1 MIALKLL
8 IFALFAN
15 YILGG
20 KLKKQSSKG
29 LNPYTSNKGEK
40 SYYSFQFV
48 PDNRIETGGS
58 IQIIF
63 PQDFDALSF
72 PNNFECRVQTQ
83 ESDPFQIAECSS
95 ISARVIKV
103 TLDII
108 PARIITVIVGEV
120 TNPRFTDTSSQFK
133 IRSYRNDVLIDS
145 NDGFGFIS
153 FSQSPGQILNP
164 NIFRLSNSRIREGSS
179 WEFSFTPSKAYPA
192 GCSLRFTFPEGYTS
206 KQALCDVQG
215 LAGQNPSTLL
225 LFNQRIVT
233 CQNVNKDLQGPQ
245 VVKIINMVNP
255 SFSSI
260 MQGFKIEILEG
271 LSSIVL
277 ESVTF
282 PGNIEILP
290 GNLKATYVSDD
301 QFKWSTTNYYFFVN
315 LINPVYLGDRLYFN
329 FTSDWNIFQPNCT
342 IINGFTAPFGQ
353 KVRCQRIQDQNS
365 YMIDNFVQ
373 IDNSQRLVFQ
383 VYLETPHVE
392 NQYPVTISTY
402 STNRSAVVD
411 LNTIIININSTYGI
425 IKRFTSHALKSP
437 QTSKAGE
444 NGALEMTFFLKT
456 QLPKTD
462 VGTEGH
468 FRVDIFP
475 QIPVPDPKYGV
486 LKCFFYGDVPSENDC
501 KTDYKVDLPE
511 RTYIQIHTPNLRSF
525 KESEVPISVTTI
537 SPLGTNKAGIKLHE
551 IVQRYK
557 IHINIW
563 KDPKKDLFLTP
574 DTPPDEVYFTE
585 FIPESYK
592 ITDPAAITIGT
603 TITNAN
609 AYTYFEV
616 TYTHSDN
623 YIATYDKRAP
633 SDRNYVLR
641 IHFISGFAS
650 DLGWGSILTNPTDKT
665 IRKFPCYLAGTLISQ
680 SSPDNSGKGYSNC
693 ELVWKDVD
701 NTYIQVNN
709 IPTLNFLPGASIL
722 VGIPKVQ
729 IVNVIGARA
738 IISVRIVEETP
749 RCWDQI
755 VTLYQQENII
765 LFTTTPPF
773 TNPPGSGLTVTP
785 VDSTRLNFDSK
796 YKFDVN
802 QVGTSS
808 FVVIEWPQGLLLDFG
823 LVSCTGGSCKKFNS
837 PVNWIIFSPT
847 PLQTGSTI
855 SFTMPNGTTQNYKN
869 KADIIFRAQTWAG
882 NVITSFQKTTYSY
895 QPVTMATTQFS
906 CVDPNDYKFQGYQQ
920 KQDIEITLEE
930 PMEDN
935 WYIVLNLVQY
945 MTFQQTDNFYFKSV
959 NLVGLD
965 NQGVLTELVSPTSF
979 WIYNLK
985 SLAKGVKV
993 TITISIT
1000 MATSAVTFTPQ
1011 VSVKT
1016 LHNYYRG
1023 TIEDRSVNVAT
1034 ISHKYGSIT
1043 LTDFGMT
1050 KFTAMNPISYRYE
1063 LIQGST
1069 GPFNF
1074 KIAFTSAIN
1083 PNNSNQD
1090 RYSLLFKFQLDDG
1103 TQDGF
1108 DVISPS
1114 QVFRCTIT
1122 DDSTLQSYFHECQAS
1137 KDPGKKQVIIELT
1150 PYTQL
1155 NGNQLYQFEISS
1167 DQMLSINSFYG
1178 LKFPKVGGYYNFE
1191 IWVRKV
1197 PFGTSTPQDSLAY
1210 YEALFIRPPELKDIN
1225 ITLLHRTPGIK
1236 NVFTFDM
1243 KVKDAVPAYSS
1254 GGRIRIYFPGYQ
1266 NGQRIFDT
1274 DLNHDTI
1281 LYNAACRFLQGFA
1294 AEGFKKLMCS
1304 IGRVNSD
1311 GELNDSFVELMNF
1324 QAISANSQ
1332 VVMQVGN
1339 IANPSSGIQVGI
1351 FRIHT
1356 YNFQDSATTNNIIN
1370 TITETVVFDL
1380 QDSPSPSSITN
1391 SVNVQFEPGKKLNSG
1406 QTYLNHQFQINQNLQ
1421 ANDIIITEMPFPLR
1435 LTVVSTQNMN
1445 SILTC
1450 DSSKYLSCVAFDEGN
1465 YIVWTVKN
1473 SIFASTLFDAR
1484 IDITGLPSYAESLDT
1499 KFNSYIVRNQQVIA
1513 KIQETIPASEWAKI
1527 VDNITFQISTYQGN
1541 TYPGCYYQRYVFDIT
1556 FTNAI
1561 PAGGSILITPNSG
1574 VSTSNLRPKCILVKS
1589 TGSINY
1595 DSFSKYGGMLGCPIK
1610 NSGWYFSPQ
1619 YDIAAG
1625 SKISVEAYSD
1635 NSSNPSVSFNIQS
1648 FQNTDA
1654 SNIITTGKKLDKGS
1668 GSATYSNVYNYCGY
1682 QVLNSLAYGG
1692 SISTQNIIPYSN
1704 QETIWQ
1710 FTIKLQTDIQQDD
1723 FVVFSLAN
1731 GLSSDFY
1738 SPSVDVSNQWF
1749 YQPADFTDGVSTI
1762 YGGVCMFYVPSN
1774 QPYDTDQRL
1783 SCTNFKSII
1792 SASALNNLVV
1802 FLRIKNPNFSTTST
1816 QNFIF
1821 YTYRRG
1827 SFLNRY
1833 NFYDSN
1839 NSFYYGVNVL
1849 SPSLFTLKSS
1859 TKGIQRSSSALDA
1872 TGVDLKPSELES
1884 QFSCNSVEYNNFPS
1898 RQTTCQLFPSDIVV
1912 AFTTLYDDFVDTKL
1926 SQTLQ
1931 KVSPPGGNA
1940 GTFHSLKGCGA
1951 LIGYLT
1957 TYLKVNEQL
1966 NFNGVINNPSLYYF
1980 SNELKCTLIYY
1991 KGGDSWSS
1999 PNPTLTIS
2007 NSGSCTVGGVGSNS
2021 SINASIVNGYI
2032 NNESRFVGK
2041 VSFSIQRRP
2050 PLYSRVYFTI
2060 NSSAKTQLQFANKVS
2075 QTGVSSP
2082 HSPLIIVP
2090 ISTTKYELIG
2100 LPQLSSSISVNVY
2113 FGMRSQQTFRISL
2126 NLIIVHSNGRT
2137 IEFDQGFSFPS
2148 SGYSTTGSSGYR
2160 GLYKMK
2166 RYMRDS
2172 NQKGPLQFQFNLR
2185 NYDIASFDKLT
2196 VTIPSQFSVST
2207 NGKQLS
2213 DYQLASLPN
2222 QYSYW
2227 LHGTPTSLSSSSVDI
2242 QVGSFS
2248 SVQKFIHGNDYNLI
2262 LTTRYADSYDGFQ
2275 YPTNIGY
2282 YKFTLKGYQG
2292 GNPKEYGTDLLPIEA
2307 EGDSSLTV
2315 TTLNT
2320 NIGHPTVINFQWTI
2334 TVAAASGDEIWLEF
2348 QTNNGR
2354 PPLGNNYNMGF
2365 DNLLGQ
2371 ATIHSTFECIEATNF
2386 IQATNI
2392 LTCELFRLGDSTQN
2406 PAQQQEVQAA
2416 IRIPISQAIA
2426 ANKKLEFYIQG
2437 IVNPVYVNRQ
2447 VRITASLRKTI
2458 TGFEDQPKLA
2468 YQKSYGFYTTTNGQI
2483 PVQILPNPPS
2493 TTAFSATNTVHTGG
2507 FYPPLATETHTWQIG
2522 STQNINSG
2530 DWIKVVYTLNNNP
2543 KMGSTCKPLSDAS
2556 PKCVFPSSGFVV
2568 AKYTGASSGKSATLS
2583 VSGMQN
2589 GIYRYGG
2596 KFTVYHWSGSDGS
2609 TQCAFYTDGLTYNW
2623 DEDVAFKLGF
2633 QPYMTP
2639 VETQYRNTY
2648 WLTDFLNVVQ
2658 VNITGIWKY
2667 SNIKSFWLDVPPE
2680 ITYADTSFCNSTQV
2694 APVANMVPYPWRFNC
2709 RVVNQHRVVF
2719 EVTDDFLAW
2728 VEANNRNAVINLVF
2742 KFWIDEFVQSGTTS
2756 NFVLSTYHMPYYQYE
2771 QQIATVTI
2779 DNYGVT
2785 RTRGNIDISPY
2796 IQPDLR
2802 IVTFNSLRFY
2812 DRQARVG
2819 DRVEIYM
2826 LLQPMTALSLHRVE
2840 YIIFRLPEEFFYAPV
2855 RFFDACDVQGKFNTP
2870 VLKCELMRVRGQTFV
2885 NMTFYPLD
2893 PTNPNYKAGKLP
2905 YDNAVKIVRISAKSN
2920 NDLFTAPML
2929 PGEIYNITASL
2940 YSSNIVI
2947 EKQTINVTK
2956 IIGYNLLKVD
2966 AGNNILTSFEPIRDS
2981 LQLGLFQMRLVLDN
2995 IGVIAGYDTF
3005 AAKMYSQIVF
3015 IFDNVPYA
3023 YPFDLGTGIP
3033 NGAELGCVG
3042 TGLTTFKTN
3051 KLTCR
3056 LTYGF
3061 NAENL
3066 PYITVSGYDPIPP
3079 NADVRIYI
3087 TQIQAVPSLN
3097 PTKLDPKNQ
3106 VPIQGGI
3113 QYVYKD
3119 IRTSAFFYEPFQYLP
3134 NQNFPLAATVG
3145 DQTVAKVTTSGS
3157 YNKVLQTEDYT
3168 FTFKTSAVIKTT
3180 DFFALQF
3187 PPDYFN
3193 RFSDYS
3199 KVTTAN
3205 FVTKVFGIS
3214 NLIYL
3219 SPLSNIASG
3228 TTVTA
3233 VVKNLINPSYS
3244 QNIPITIVGFSMIDY
3259 KQKETFNFQLTGRQ
3273 ILPFNKFTRVEAIS
3287 STNVGGENGI
3297 SYKVIFVTGHNVP
3310 TNGAFSVTMPP
3321 QYTYSFYEMNAQCSL
3336 IGFDPVVT
3344 CMVGSQN
3351 RMDVYLNGSQ
3361 IALDKEYTII
3371 IQNVNSPNADVSS
3384 YKLTL
3389 TSYFSDNIYINQM
3402 ICQQQMPMQALNI
3415 QTVKSCDLIVD
3426 STILNAK
3433 ALSLYTFKIQCSTMV
3448 RAFTDIEII
3457 LDEDYKI
3464 SNGIN
3469 KSIQCQ
3475 SNEPQTLRQAQC
3487 TLQQNNDFQYV
3498 LRIAVNSIPSQSLFS
3513 IKTYLFNPKIV
3524 NKPYTFTAQ
3533 LYSHKILYAQAI
3545 LTGQA
3550 IQNAIVLSPQSP
3562 ALSSPVRQS
3571 TKTQV
3576 GIQNIPKNAGQ
3587 AATYI
3592 LTVPSLGQ
3600 SQIGNVPSEVRIT
3613 FPQNDFGVNLG
3624 DNLSCGVYITQND
3637 DKQFKTYKG
3646 ILQLT
3651 QKSNPNKIS
3660 NYFTLKCSVY
3670 QPYELVIDTS
3680 SLTINQINL
3689 AQLWQHWI
3697 IKNVYN
3703 PKQYN
3708 QKNQFHIQYNSQK
3721 QVLWDFQDTII
3732 YFITKAPDFI
3742 KVSDLS
3748 ASPTDI
3754 RTPSLYTFNLTAESS
3769 IPLNPIVGISIQLPV
3784 NLYSTIT
3791 YLESSPLNSCTVSSI
3806 DLKTNKLAG
3815 TQHLAC
3821 QIYDQEILIESANF
3835 QSLLKMDTISIQI
3848 QLNKIYNPN
3857 IVYSCNIQ
3865 NPDLNQYSFKIFDW
3879 NSGNIFLVSSPSV
3892 DRQNCINFDKK
3903 SYDINFNGPLSVSP
3917 GLTYQYYFNF
3927 EQPAHGLKIRP
3938 ISPIGG
3944 IMFDPQEISLS
3955 NYTTQSV
3962 PLLIKIRSDV
3972 LPGSYQIKFQESE
3985 EQISTTVPDAEAA
3998 LKLTSRLSS
4007 RSSFYLPISPITLNV
4022 QGISDSPN
4030 PTITVGDITQLSVG
4044 YPLRVPVTISRSP
4057 SNILNMIIK
4066 IKEDQF
4072 NSIIS
4077 INPPLL
4083 QINPGQTS
4091 TYFELTINTVNVP
4104 SSQATLLFSLTSYYQ
4119 IVHQLTQTVKYLSFS
4134 INSIFNLK
4142 YSILQVKLTNN
4153 LIPIPS
4159 TDINKSVFSKDS
4171 KQVSPTNAASTS
4183 TALLDLIPKFIIPQ
4197 TDQIHA
4203 SNATISVYGSASA
4216 TLYTAL
4222 AYLGEKA
4229 PAQFYDIINKKLNNG
4244 LQYQQVDVKTVV
4256 RFSGAVDHVATF
4268 SFTNLVAQTNYV
4280 VLMVMQNSFGFSQIL
4295 SYNFKTSRLS
4305 FGSII
4310 SIPVRDI
4317 VPSSDIIKS
4326 LSLALRIPESR
4337 IISQTN
4343 VTLLQQQNL
4352 NFNPDY
4358 MIKKDY
4364 YYNIVITPDTQN
4376 DQNPTSLLASKLQ
4389 NDAQTRSLLAS
4400 LLPSFDINNPVRS
4413 IQIIQ
4418 GIPPIVN
4425 EIKPIQIN
4433 YNNATFS
4440 LKLWEQGYVFAIVQ
4454 EATDSSIQPVSQ
4466 QIFQGKNQ
4474 YNQEVQ
4480 SYQKFST
4487 STDKNGNAIISI
4499 DDLQD
4504 NTSYVLYVTI
4514 GNHLP
4519 YSTLNLYEDD
4529 QVRVFKFRTPY
4540 NSNLGSYD
4548 GRFDQLKE
4556 DNPSLA
4562 QALINYLS

>member
-1 MIALKLL
+1 MIALKLF
-8 IFALFAN
+8 IFVLFAN

-20 KLKKQSSKG
+20 NLKKQSSKG

-72 PNNFECRVQTQ
+72 PNNLECRVQTQ
-83 ESDPFQIAECSS
+83 ESNPFQIAECSS
-95 ISARVIKV
+95 LSARVIKV
-103 TLDII
+103 TLDQI
-108 PARIITVIVGEV
+108 PATLITVIVGEV

-179 WEFSFTPSKAYPA
+179 WEFSFTPSQSYPA

-215 LAGQNPSTLL
+215 LAGQNPNTLL

-233 CQNVNKDLQGPQ
+233 CQNVNKDLNGPQ

-342 IINGFTAPFGQ
+342 IINGFIAPFGQ

-373 IDNSQRLVFQ
+373 IDNSQRLVFS

-411 LNTIIININSTYGI
+411 LNTIPININSTYGI
-425 IKRFTSHALKSP
+425 IKRFTAHALKSP

-475 QIPVPDPKYGV
+475 QIPVPDDKYGV
-486 LKCFFYGDVPSENDC
+486 LKCFFYGDIPSENDC
-501 KTDYKVDLPE
+501 KTDYKVDKPE
-511 RTYIQIHTPNLRSF
+511 RTYIHIHTPNLRPF

-592 ITDPAAITIGT
+592 INDPAAITT
-603 TITNAN
+603 TSTITNAN
-609 AYTYFEV
+609 AFTYFEV
-616 TYTHSDN
+616 RYVHADN
-623 YIATYDKRAP
+623 YIATYDKRAA

-650 DLGWGSILTNPTDKT
+650 DLGWGSFLTNPTDQT
-665 IRKFPCYLAGTLISQ
+665 IRKFPCYLEGTLISQ
-680 SSPDNSGKGYSNC
+680 SSANNSGKGYSNC
-693 ELVWKDVD
+693 ELVWKDTD
-701 NTYIQVNN
+701 NTYIQVNDL
-709 IPTLNFLPGASIL
+709 PTLNFLPNAYL
-722 VGIPKVQ
+722 VVGVPKVK
-729 IVNVIGARA
+729 IVNVIGASA

-755 VTLYQQENII
+755 VTLYQKENIV
-765 LFTTTPPF
+765 LFTVTAPF
-773 TNPPGSGLTVTP
+773 TNLPGNGLTVTP
-785 VDSTRLNFDSK
+785 VDSIRLNFDSK
-796 YKFDVN
+796 YQFNVN
-802 QVGTSS
+802 QVGTSTQ
-808 FVVIEWPQGLLLDFG
+808 VVIEWPNELQLDFG
-823 LVSCTGGSCKKFNS
+823 QVSCTGGSCRKFNY
-837 PVNWIIFSPT
+837 PINWIIFTPSSP
-847 PLQTGSTI
+847 QTGSTV
-855 SFTMPNGTTQNYKN
+855 SFTMPTGTTQNYKN
-869 KADIIFRAQTWAG
+869 KADIIFSAQTWVG
-882 NVITSFQKTTYSY
+882 NTISSLQKTTYSY
-895 QPVTMATTQFS
+895 QPVTMSTTQFS
-906 CVDPNDYKFQGYQQ
+906 CIDPNDYKFQGYQQ

-935 WYIVLNLVQY
+935 WYIKLDLVSN
-945 MTFQQTDNFYFKSV
+945 MIFQQTDNFYFKTV

-965 NQGVLTELVSPTSF
+965 DKGVLTELKSPTSF

-1011 VSVKT
+1011 IQVKT

-1023 TIEDRSVNVAT
+1023 STEDRSVNVAT

-1043 LTDFGMT
+1043 LTALGMV

-1074 KIAFTSAIN
+1074 KIAFSNTID
-1083 PNNSNQD
+1083 PNNASND
-1090 RYSLLFKFQLDDG
+1090 KYSLLFKFQLDDG
-1103 TQDGF
+1103 SQDGF
-1108 DVISPS
+1108 DWISAS
-1114 QVFRCTIT
+1114 QVFACTIT
-1122 DDSTLQSYFHECQAS
+1122 DDTTLQAYFHECSAT
-1137 KDPGKKQVIIELT
+1137 KDSSKKQLIVELT
-1150 PYTQL
+1150 PYTIL
-1155 NGNQLYQFEISS
+1155 SGSKLYQYEISS
-1167 DQMLSINSFYG
+1167 DQMLSINSYYG

-1191 IWVRKV
+1191 IWVRKI
-1197 PFGTSTPQDSLAY
+1197 PYGSSTPQDSLAY
-1210 YEALFIRPPELKDIN
+1210 YEALFVRPPELRDIQ

-1274 DLNHDTI
+1274 NLNHDSI
-1281 LYNAACRFLQGFA
+1281 LYNAGCRFLSGFV
-1294 AEGFKKLMCS
+1294 AENSQKLMCS

-1311 GELNDSFVELMNF
+1311 GEWNDPFIELMNF
-1324 QAISANSQ
+1324 QGISANSQ
-1332 VVMQVGN
+1332 LVMQVGN
-1339 IANPSSGIQVGI
+1339 VANPQPGIQVGV
-1351 FRIHT
+1351 FKIHT
-1356 YNFQDSATTNNIIN
+1356 YNYQDSAATNNIIN

-1380 QDSPSPSSITN
+1380 QNSPSTIIN
-1391 SVNVQFEPGKKLNSG
+1391 SVNVQFQTGQKLNSG
-1406 QTYLNHQFQINQNLQ
+1406 QTYLNHAFQINQSLQ
-1421 ANDIIITEMPFPLR
+1421 ANDIIITEMPCPLR
-1435 LTVVSTQNMN
+1435 LTVVSTKNQNN
-1445 SILTC
+1445 LLTC
-1450 DSSKYLSCVAFDEGN
+1450 DLSKYSSCVAFDEGN
-1465 YIVWTVKN
+1465 YIVWTLKN
-1473 SIFASTLFDAR
+1473 PISANTLFDAR

-1499 KFNSYIVRNQQVIA
+1499 IFYSYVVRNSQVIY
-1513 KIQETIPASEWAKI
+1513 KIQETIPVTEWAKI
-1527 VDNITFQISTYQGN
+1527 VDNINFSISTFSTN
-1541 TYPGCYYQRYVFDIT
+1541 TIASCIYQRYIFDIT
-1556 FTNAI
+1556 FTNTI

-1574 VSTSNLRPKCILVKS
+1574 VSNTDLRPKCILLQS
-1589 TGSINY
+1589 TGTIQYN
-1595 DSFSKYGGMLGCPIK
+1595 DFSKYGGMLGCPIQ
-1610 NSGWYFSPQ
+1610 NGGWYFSTQ
-1619 YDIAAG
+1619 YDIPAN

-1635 NSSNPSVSFNIQS
+1635 NLSNPSSVSFTVKS
-1648 FQNTDA
+1648 FQNTDPN
-1654 SNIITTGKKLDKGS
+1654 NIQTTGKKLDIGS
-1668 GSATYSNVYNYCGY
+1668 SSQSSSSVNIPCVSQVITTLDYNSIT
-1682 QVLNSLAYGG
+1682 NS
-1692 SISTQNIIPYSN
+1692 NIIPFSN

-1710 FTIKLQTDIQQDD
+1710 FTITTKTDIKKDD
-1723 FVVFSLAN
+1723 FVVFSLVN
-1731 GLSSDFY
+1731 GLQSDFY
-1738 SPSVDVSNQWF
+1738 GGSVDVSNQWF
-1749 YQPADFTDGVSTI
+1749 YQPADFTTGTSSI
-1762 YGGVCMFYVPSN
+1762 GGVCMFYVPSSK
-1774 QPYDTDQRL
+1774 PYDTDQRM
-1783 SCTNFKSII
+1783 SCTNFNNDIT
-1792 SASALNNLVV
+1792 ALSTFVV
-1802 FLRIKNPNFSTTST
+1802 YLRIKNPSFSTPSSQDFT
-1816 QNFIF
+1816 F

-1833 NFYDSN
+1833 NVYDSTNFSYQGVYVRSTFQAKSN
-1839 NSFYYGVNVL
+1839 NSN
-1849 SPSLFTLKSS
+1849 
-1859 TKGIQRSSSALDA
+1859 KGIQRSTGALDA
-1872 TGVDLKPSELES
+1872 TNVDLTPNYFDSS
-1884 QFSCNSVEYNNFPS
+1884 FSCDYSEYTNYPTQL
-1898 RQTTCQLFPSDIVV
+1898 RTCQLFSSDIVV
-1912 AFTTLYDDFVDTKL
+1912 AFTTLYDDFMPTQL
-1926 SQTLQ
+1926 GQTLY
-1931 KVSPPGGNA
+1931 KVSPSVVA
-1940 GTFHSLKGCGA
+1940 GTFDSLKGCGA
-1951 LIGYLT
+1951 LIGRLNIS
-1957 TYLKVNEQL
+1957 LKVNEKL
-1966 NFNGVINNPSLYYF
+1966 KFSKVINNPSLYYF
-1980 SNELKCTLIYY
+1980 SSELKCTLIYY
-1991 KGGDSWSS
+1991 KESDSWTS
-1999 PNPTLTIS
+1999 PNPTLTTSSTSSCNIDS
-2007 NSGSCTVGGVGSNS
+2007 VGAGSGLS
-2021 SINASIVNGYI
+2021 ASMVKNGFI

-2041 VSFSIQRRP
+2041 VSFNISRKP
-2050 PLYSRVYFTI
+2050 PLYSRVYITI
-2060 NSSAKTQLQFANKVS
+2060 TGNAKTQLQFANKVS
-2075 QTGVSSP
+2075 QTGQSSF

-2090 ISTTKYELIG
+2090 IATNQYELIG
-2100 LPQLSSSISVNVY
+2100 LPQLSSTISVAVY
-2113 FGMRSQQTFRISL
+2113 FGLRSQTSSSIGG
-2126 NLIIVHSNGRT
+2126 NLKIVHPNGRT
-2137 IEFDQGFSFPS
+2137 SEFDSSFSFSS
-2148 SGYSTTGSSGYR
+2148 SGVSTTGSSGYR

-2172 NQKGPLQFQFNLR
+2172 NQKGPLQFQFQLR
-2185 NYDIASFDKLT
+2185 NFDITSADKLT

-2213 DYQLASLPN
+2213 DYQLSSPPN

-2227 LHGTPTSLSSSSVDI
+2227 LHGTPTSLSNPSVDI
-2242 QVGSFS
+2242 AIGSFS
-2248 SVQKFIHGNDYNLI
+2248 SVQRFIHGNDYSLL

-2275 YPTNIGY
+2275 YPANIGY

-2292 GNPKEYGTDLLPIEA
+2292 ANAQEYGTDLLSIEA
-2307 EGDSSLTV
+2307 EGDQTLQV
-2315 TTLNT
+2315 TALNT
-2320 NIGHPTVINFQWTI
+2320 NIGHPTVINFQWQI
-2334 TVAAASGDEIWLEF
+2334 TVAALLGDEIWLEF

-2365 DNLLGQ
+2365 ENLLGQ
-2371 ATIHSTFECIEATNF
+2371 SNIHSTFECIEATNV
-2386 IQATNI
+2386 ISTTNI

-2406 PAQQQEVQAA
+2406 PASQQEVQAA
-2416 IRIPISQAIA
+2416 IRIPILKPIT
-2426 ANKKLEFYIQG
+2426 ANTKLEFYIQG
-2437 IVNPVYVNRQ
+2437 IVNPIYPNRK

-2468 YQKSYGFYTTTNGQI
+2468 YQKSYGQYQTTNGNI
-2483 PVQILPNPPS
+2483 PVQVLPVPPS
-2493 TTAFSATNTVHTGG
+2493 TTTFSATNTVHTGG
-2507 FYPPLATETHTWQIG
+2507 FYPPFATETHTWQIG
-2522 STQNINSG
+2522 STNNINQG
-2530 DWIKVVYTLNNNP
+2530 DWIKVVYTLDNNP

-2556 PKCVFPSSGFVV
+2556 PMCVFPTSGFAV
-2568 AKYTGASSGKSATLS
+2568 AKYTGTSSGKSATLL
-2583 VSGMQN
+2583 VKGMQN
-2589 GIYRYGG
+2589 GIYRYAGQ
-2596 KFTVYHWSGSDGS
+2596 FTVYHWSGSDGS
-2609 TQCAFYTDGLTYNW
+2609 TKCAYLADGLTYQW
-2623 DEDVAFKLGF
+2623 DEDVAFQLGF

-2680 ITYADTSFCNSTQV
+2680 ITYADQSFCNSTQV
-2694 APVANMVPYPWRFNC
+2694 TPTANMNPYPWRFNC
-2709 RVVNQHRVVF
+2709 RVVDKHRVVF
-2719 EVTDDFLAW
+2719 EITDDFLAW

-2742 KFWIDEFVQSGTTS
+2742 KFWIDEFVQSGPIS

-2771 QQIATVTI
+2771 QQISTVTI

-2785 RTRGNIDISPY
+2785 RTRGNINISPY

-2812 DRQARVG
+2812 DRKARVG

-2840 YIIFRLPEEFFYAPV
+2840 YIVFRLPEEFLYAPV

-2893 PTNPNYKAGKLP
+2893 PSNPNYKVGKLP
-2905 YDNAVKIVRISAKSN
+2905 YDNTVKIVRISAKSN
-2920 NDLFTAPML
+2920 NDLFTSPML

-2940 YSSNIVI
+2940 YSLNTVI

-2956 IIGYNLLKVD
+2956 IIGYSLLKVD
-2966 AGNNILTSFEPIRDS
+2966 VSNNILTSFEPIRDS

-3015 IFDNVPYA
+3015 IFDNVPFA
-3023 YPFDLGTGIP
+3023 YLFDLGTGIP

-3042 TGLTTFKTN
+3042 TGLTTLKTN

-3087 TQIQAVPSLN
+3087 TQIQSVPSLN
-3097 PTKLDPKNQ
+3097 PTKLDPRNI

-3119 IRTSAFFYEPFQYLP
+3119 IRASAFFYEPFQYLP
-3134 NQNFPLAATVG
+3134 NQNSLLAASPG
-3145 DQTVAKVTTSGS
+3145 DQSSAKVKTSGS
-3157 YNKVLQTEDYT
+3157 NNKVLQTEDYT
-3168 FTFKTSAVIKTT
+3168 FTFKTSATIKTT

-3199 KVTTAN
+3199 QVTTAN

-3219 SPLSNIASG
+3219 SPLSNISPG

-3233 VVKNLINPSYS
+3233 VIKNLINPSYS

-3273 ILPFNKFTRVEAIS
+3273 ILPFDKFTRVEAIS

-3297 SYKVIFVTGHNVP
+3297 SYKIIFVTGHNVP
-3310 TNGAFSVTMPP
+3310 TNGAFSVTMPS
-3321 QYTYSFYEMNAQCSL
+3321 QYTFSLYEMNAQCSL

-3344 CMVGSQN
+3344 CMIGSQN

-3361 IALDKEYTII
+3361 IALDKEYAIV

-3384 YKLTL
+3384 FKLTL

-3448 RAFTDIEII
+3448 RAQTDIEII
-3457 LDEDYKI
+3457 LNDDYKI
-3464 SNGIN
+3464 VNGLN

-3487 TLQQNNDFQYV
+3487 TLQQNSDFQYV

-3513 IKTYLFNPKIV
+3513 IKTYLYNPKIV
-3524 NKPYTFTAQ
+3524 NKPFTFTAK
-3533 LYSHKILYAQAI
+3533 LYSHQILYAQAI

-3562 ALSSPVRQS
+3562 ALSSSVSQS

-3576 GIQNIPKNAGQ
+3576 GIQNIPKNGGQ

-3592 LTVPSLGQ
+3592 LTIPPLGQ

-3613 FPQNDFGVNLG
+3613 FPQNDFGVNIG

-3637 DKQFKTYKG
+3637 DKQFKTYIG

-3651 QKSNPNKIS
+3651 QKSNPNNIV
-3660 NYFTLKCSVY
+3660 NYFSLKCSVY

-3680 SLTINQINL
+3680 SLTINQINISE
-3689 AQLWQHWI
+3689 LWQHWI

-3703 PKQYN
+3703 PKEYN
-3708 QKNQFHIQYNSQK
+3708 QKNQFHIQYNNKK
-3721 QVLWDFQDTII
+3721 QVLWDFQDNIL

-3742 KVSDLS
+3742 KVSALS

-3754 RTPSLYTFNLTAESS
+3754 RTPSIYTFNLTAESA

-3784 NLYSTIT
+3784 NLYSTIN
-3791 YLESSPLNSCTVSSI
+3791 YLESSPLNSCNVSPI
-3806 DLKTNKLAG
+3806 DLKTNKLTG
-3815 TQHLAC
+3815 TQNLAC
-3821 QIYDQEILIESANF
+3821 KIYDQEILIESANF
-3835 QSLLKMDTISIQI
+3835 QNLLKTDTTSIQI
-3848 QLNKIYNPN
+3848 QINKIYNPN
-3857 IVYSCNIQ
+3857 IVYQCNIQ
-3865 NPDLNQYSFKIFDW
+3865 NPDLNQYTFKIFDW
-3879 NSGNIFLVSSPSV
+3879 NSGNIFLISSPSV
-3892 DRQNCINFDKK
+3892 DSQNCINFDKK

-3917 GLTYQYYFNF
+3917 GLTYQYQFNF

-3938 ISPIGG
+3938 MSPIGG
-3944 IMFDPQEISLS
+3944 IMFDPQEISVS
-3955 NYTTQSV
+3955 NYTAQSV
-3962 PLLIKIRSDV
+3962 PLLVKIRSDV
-3972 LPGSYQIKFQESE
+3972 LPGSYQIKFQTSE
-3985 EQISTTVPDAEAA
+3985 ELISTTIPDAEAA
-3998 LKLTSRLSS
+3998 LKLTSMLSS
-4007 RSSFYLPISPITLNV
+4007 RSNFYLPISPINLNV
-4022 QGISDSPN
+4022 QGISESPS
-4030 PTITVGDITQLSVG
+4030 PTITVGDITQLTIG

-4057 SNILNMIIK
+4057 SNILNMMIK

-4083 QINPGQTS
+4083 QISPGQTS
-4091 TYFELTINTVNVP
+4091 TYFELTINTPNVP
-4104 SSQATLLFSLTSYYQ
+4104 SSSATLLFSLTSYYQ
-4119 IVHQLTQTVKYLSFS
+4119 IVHQLTQAVKYLSFS
-4134 INSIFNLK
+4134 INNTFNPK
-4142 YSILQVKLTNN
+4142 YSFLQVKLTKIQ
-4153 LIPIPS
+4153 IPTSS
-4159 TDINKSVFSKDS
+4159 TDINKSVFNKDS

-4183 TALLDLIPKFIIPQ
+4183 TSLLELIPKFIVTQ
-4197 TDQIHA
+4197 TVQIHA
-4203 SNATISVYGSASA
+4203 NNATISVYGSASA

-4229 PAQFYDIINKKLNNG
+4229 PAQFYDIINNKLNNG

-4256 RFSGAVDHVATF
+4256 RFSGAVDHIATF
-4268 SFTNLVAQTNYV
+4268 NFANLIAQTNYV
-4280 VLMVMQNSFGFSQIL
+4280 IHMVMQNSFGFSQIF

-4317 VPSSDIIKS
+4317 IPSSDIIKS
-4326 LSLALRIPESR
+4326 LSLALRISESR

-4352 NFNPDY
+4352 SFNPDY
-4358 MIKKDY
+4358 MIKRDY
-4364 YYNIVITPDTQN
+4364 YYEIVITPDTQN

-4389 NDAQTRSLLAS
+4389 NDAQTRSLLTS
-4400 LLPSFDINNPVRS
+4400 LLPSFDVNNPVRS

-4418 GIPPIVN
+4418 GIPPIAN
-4425 EIKPIQIN
+4425 EIQPILIN

-4440 LKLWEQGYVFAIVQ
+4440 IKLLEQGYVFAIVQ
-4454 EATDSSIQPVSQ
+4454 EAANISIQPVSQ

-4474 YNQEVQ
+4474 FNQEVQ
-4480 SYQKFST
+4480 PYQKFST
-4487 STDKNGNAIISI
+4487 STDKSGNAIITI

-4540 NSNLGSYD
+4540 NSNLGSYE

-4562 QALINYLS
+4562 QALISYLS